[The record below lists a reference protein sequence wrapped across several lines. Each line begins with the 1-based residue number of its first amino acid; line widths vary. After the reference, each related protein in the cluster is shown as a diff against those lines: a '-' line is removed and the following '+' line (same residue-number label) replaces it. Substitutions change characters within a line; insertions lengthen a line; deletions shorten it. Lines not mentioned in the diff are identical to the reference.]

1 MRSAIIIVGF
11 AGALLA
17 ADMTEQ
23 AKRGSE
29 LFFRTTK
36 GLPCATCHQLE
47 GKGTPAGP
55 DLKNIAVATPRGMVM
70 AILSTRTAYVQ
81 QVEMKNGKR
90 YTVIQHQE
98 TPDSIIY
105 YDLGGKTPVEVTL
118 KKADIA
124 RKRDNA
130 TWMHP
135 PESVGYTSQELADVI
150 AYIKFICRGSTD
162 TVTAAEV
169 KK

>member
-1 MRSAIIIVGF
+1 MP
-11 AGALLA
+11 
-17 ADMTEQ
+17 EQ
-23 AKRGSE
+23 AKRGQE

-55 DLKNIAVATPRGMVM
+55 DLKNIAVATPKGMVM

-81 QVEMKNGKR
+81 ELEMKGGKR
-90 YTVIQHQE
+90 HTVIQHME
-98 TPDSIIY
+98 TPDTITY
-105 YDLGGKTPVEVTL
+105 YNLDGKTPVEMVV
-118 KKADIA
+118 KKTDIA

-130 TWMHP
+130 RWVHP
-135 PESVGYTSQELADVI
+135 PESVGYTNKELADVI
-150 AYIKFICRGSTD
+150 AYIKFVTRGSTD
-162 TVTAAEV
+162 AVSPDEV